1 MPHDILHQTD
11 PEVAQLID
19 QETRRQSETLEMIAS
34 ENHTSP
40 AVIEAMGSVLTDK
53 YAEGYPK
60 KRWYEGC
67 WNADSVEQLA
77 IDRFCKLFGVDC
89 ANVQPHSG
97 TSANTAVYLAALEP
111 GDKIMGMSLAH
122 GGHLSHG
129 YDVNI
134 SGMFYKSVSY
144 GVSEKTERLDMDQV
158 RQMALK
164 ERPDMIVVGASAYPR
179 QIDFAA
185 FGDIA
190 KEVGALVLADIAHIA
205 GLVAAGVHPDPAP
218 HSDFVTTTTHKT
230 LRGPRGGV
238 IGCKEDWA
246 KKINSAVFP
255 GTQGGPLVHVIAAKA
270 VAFHEAMQP
279 EFIEYQKKVI
289 ANCQALAAALKEE
302 GWRLVSDGTENHLLL
317 IDLRSRFED
326 LTGKQAAGWLS
337 QAGIIANK
345 NTIPFETRSPFQA
358 SGVRLG
364 TPAATTRGM
373 GEAQM
378 KTIAQW
384 VDAVLTS
391 QGDEEKLSGIREQVL
406 EFCKEFPVPACRV
419 EA

>member
-1 MPHDILHQTD
+1 MSLAQSD
-11 PEVAQLID
+11 PEVAELIR
-19 QETRRQSETLEMIAS
+19 QERRRQSETLEMIAS

-53 YAEGYPK
+53 YAEGYPN

-77 IDRFCKLFGVDC
+77 IDRFCKLFGVEC

-97 TSANTAVYLAALEP
+97 TSANTAVYLASLEP

-144 GVSEKTERLDMDQV
+144 GVSEETETLDMDQV
-158 RQMALK
+158 RKQALK
-164 ERPDMIVVGASAYPR
+164 ERPRMIVVGASAYPR
-179 QIDFAA
+179 QIDFEA
-185 FGDIA
+185 FAEIA
-190 KEVGALVLADIAHIA
+190 GQIDAMVLADVAHIA
-205 GLVAAGVHPDPAP
+205 GLVAAKVHPDPAP
-218 HSDFVTTTTHKT
+218 YSDFVTTTTHKT

-238 IGCKEDWA
+238 IGCKEQWA

-255 GTQGGPLVHVIAAKA
+255 GTQGGPLVHVMAAKA
-270 VAFHEAMQP
+270 VAFHEAMSQD
-279 EFIEYQKKVI
+279 FVEYQKKVL
-289 ANCQALAAALKEE
+289 ANCKALAQALQEK
-302 GWRLVSDGTENHLLL
+302 GWRLVSGGTENHLLL

-326 LTGKQAAGWLS
+326 LTGKQAASWLS
-337 QAGIIANK
+337 RAGIIANK

-358 SGVRLG
+358 SGIRLG

-378 KTIAQW
+378 RQIAAW
-384 VDAVLTS
+384 VDTVLTGN
-391 QGDEEKLSGIREQVL
+391 GDEDLLDRVGREVL
-406 EFCKEFPVPACRV
+406 ECCKDFPVPACT
-419 EA
+419 EKA